1 MCRLGYVI
9 QCGFIGVLVP
19 FLLICVILDKL
30 VFVCSLTPSYS
41 SSQSNVAGN
50 LAVSI
55 DQPLVFDNL
64 SPLTTQPLR
73 PIFRLPDNIN
83 IDWSMIK
90 KACMG
95 FLTSDKFRGAAAAF
109 TVFLLFSLIINSRK
123 TSSNDPNNLPDE
135 SSRGG
140 LFGST
145 TRSIITTLK
154 QIISKFFSVFGRVFK
169 KQVDEVGTPMPF
181 DYSNDNE
188 GWGVC
193 TLRSKRRLGR
203 SSFVQYEFDLPESDY
218 VLPLDLGQ
226 QISVCCLDNHSNVA
240 KGEFFCYNPDSR
252 TRLGTFSILAPNR
265 TPTENEFAIGD
276 DAANFVSQSEAKNLL
291 MAVSGDLCFTC

>member
-1 MCRLGYVI
+1 MQPKI
-9 QCGFIGVLVP
+9 
-19 FLLICVILDKL
+19 
-30 VFVCSLTPSYS
+30 S
-41 SSQSNVAGN
+41 GN

-55 DQPLVFDNL
+55 DKPLVFDNL
-64 SPLTTQPLR
+64 SPLTTQPLG
-73 PIFRLPDNIN
+73 PLFRLPEININ
-83 IDWSMIK
+83 WSTIK
-90 KACMG
+90 TACAG
-95 FLTSDKFRGAAAAF
+95 FLTSDKFRGALAAF
-109 TVFLLFSLIINSRK
+109 TIFLLLSLIVNSTK
-123 TSSNDPNNLPDE
+123 KSSNDSLSANNNLPDE
-135 SSRGG
+135 GSRGG
-140 LFGST
+140 LFGSAA
-145 TRSIITTLK
+145 RSISLSLTAFK
-154 QIISKFFSVFGRVFK
+154 VFISNFFSVFGRVFK

-203 SSFVQYEFDLPESDY
+203 SSFVQYEFDLPESDF

-276 DAANFVSQSEAKNLL
+276 DAANFVSEACVASWWLT
-291 MAVSGDLCFTC
+291 TCGLVVLRVALVFCWWLI